1 MKRIFCLVLSAVLLL
16 GLIGVGASAEG
27 KLQLVVTGGTAAPG
41 ETVEVV
47 LSAENNP
54 GLKGIHCLVDYDDT
68 VLIYKGY
75 EALTPPPDED
85 GNQHTWSYAK
95 KTHDLMWYFDGITED
110 YQMMTYDDEGLIK
123 LRFQVAEDAA
133 PGTYPVT
140 LKFESSYH
148 SVTGVRNNYTYSLS
162 SDEFETVA
170 GSVIVPGA
178 ATLED
183 GYYLIGQ
190 NGWDEDAIGP
200 ELKFERNTNS
210 ADEEYLLEVFLTEGE
225 QLKVVRVENGE
236 IVQWYPDP
244 GDNYTVEQ
252 KYAGTKTVFFRP
264 TKNED
269 SAWLYFG
276 GHIYIG
282 AALHTVEVYG
292 SSLSLKGDIGLNFF
306 LIVPNEL
313 QEDAGAYV
321 ILKNT
326 ADETTQKLMISEA
339 STRTVDDNG
348 TQIKVY
354 QFSVKLAAK
363 QMTEKVELRVYN
375 GEGEQVNLVNH
386 TTGEDVTETGYLYS
400 VQDYVDKVHEKST
413 EKDLIALVDAM
424 LDYGALAQIKF
435 NNNTGNIPEV
445 KANLDEVT
453 ADTLAKY
460 QEKVTVGAVPGLTY
474 YGTSL
479 VTESTTEIN
488 VYFTPDEGS
497 ELADFTF
504 KVGSKV
510 YTPVEKDGKWM
521 IKIPNIAAKD
531 LDKTYTV
538 TVSTAEGT
546 VVKVKTCA
554 LSYAY
559 KVVNKGT
566 DEALVNLVKG
576 LYLYNQA
583 ANVYFG

>member
-1 MKRIFCLVLSAVLLL
+1 MKRIFSLVLSAVLLL

-85 GNQHTWSYAK
+85 GNQHTWSYAR

-133 PGTYPVT
+133 PGEYPVT
-140 LKFESSYH
+140 LKFETSYH
-148 SVTGVRNNYTYSLS
+148 SVTVVRDNYTYSLS
-162 SDEFETVA
+162 SDEYEIVA

-210 ADEEYLLEVFLTEGE
+210 GVEEYLLEVFLTEGE

-269 SAWLYFG
+269 SAWLHFG

-321 ILKNT
+321 MLNDTKY
-326 ADETTQKLMISEA
+326 LISGA
-339 STRTVDDNG
+339 STREVDG
-348 TQIKVY
+348 TKLY

-363 QMTEKVELRVYN
+363 QMTEKVELNVFT
-375 GEGEQVNLVNH
+375 GDDVKVTLVNH

-400 VQDYVDKVHEKST
+400 VQDYVGKVHEKST
-413 EKDLIALVDAM
+413 EEDLIALVDAM
-424 LDYGALAQIKF
+424 LDYGALAQI
-435 NNNTGNIPEV
+435 NWNYNMGNVPVV
-445 KANLDEVT
+445 KANLEEVT

-460 QEKVTVGAVPGLTY
+460 QEKVTVGTVPGLTY

-504 KVGSKV
+504 KVGTKV
-510 YTPVEKDGKWM
+510 YTPIEKDGKWM

-531 LDKTYTV
+531 LDKSYTV

-559 KVVNKGT
+559 KVVDKGT

-583 ANVYFG
+583 ANAYFG

>member
-133 PGTYPVT
+133 PGEYPVT

-148 SVTGVRNNYTYSLS
+148 SVTVVRDNYTYSLS
-162 SDEFETVA
+162 SDEYETVA
-170 GSVIVPGA
+170 GSVTVPGPE
-178 ATLED
+178 TLED

-190 NGWDEDAIGP
+190 NGWNVDDINP
-200 ELKFERNTNS
+200 EEKFELNPNAS
-210 ADEEYLLEVFLTEGE
+210 GQEYYLETYLTEGKE
-225 QLKVVRVENGE
+225 IKVVRVEGG
-236 IVQWYPDP
+236 QLTQDWYPV
-244 GDNYTVEQ
+244 GNNY
-252 KYAGTKTVFFRP
+252 KIDAAHSGTKTIYFHPYYASDWDRFG
-264 TKNED
+264 
-269 SAWLYFG
+269 FG
-276 GHIYIG
+276 GYIWID

-321 ILKNT
+321 MLNDTKY
-326 ADETTQKLMISEA
+326 LISGA
-339 STRTVDDNG
+339 STREVDG
-348 TQIKVY
+348 TKLY
-354 QFSVKLAAK
+354 QFSVKLSAK
-363 QMTEKVELRVYN
+363 QMTEKVELNVFT
-375 GEGEQVNLVNH
+375 GDDVKVTLVNH
-386 TTGEDVTETGYLYS
+386 TTGENVTETGYLYS
-400 VQDYVDKVHEKST
+400 VQDYVDKVHANSTDEK
-413 EKDLIALVDAM
+413 LIALVDAM
-424 LDYGALAQIKF
+424 LDYGALAQINF
-435 NNNTGNIPEV
+435 NYNTGNIPEV

-453 ADTLAKY
+453 ADTLAMY

-504 KVGSKV
+504 KVGTKV
-510 YTPVEKDGKWM
+510 YTPVEKDGMWM

-531 LDKTYTV
+531 LDKSYTV
-538 TVSTAEGT
+538 TVSTAEGK
-546 VVKVKTCA
+546 VVTVKTCA

-583 ANVYFG
+583 ANAYFG

>member
-1 MKRIFCLVLSAVLLL
+1 MKRIVCLVLSAVLLL

-133 PGTYPVT
+133 PGEYPVT

-148 SVTGVRNNYTYSLS
+148 SVTVVRDNYTYSLS
-162 SDEFETVA
+162 SDEYEIVA
-170 GSVIVPGA
+170 GSVTVPGSE
-178 ATLED
+178 TLED

-190 NGWDEDAIGP
+190 NGWTVDDIDPEQKFVSNPSNSDE
-200 ELKFERNTNS
+200 F
-210 ADEEYLLEVFLTEGE
+210 LLETNLAEGDGI
-225 QLKVVRVENGE
+225 KVVKVENGA
-236 IVQWYPDP
+236 ITGWYPD
-244 GDNYTVEQ
+244 GVDNQYIVD
-252 KYAGTKTVFFRP
+252 KAHSGTKTIYFHP
-264 TKNED
+264 WYAD
-269 SAWLYFG
+269 GWADFG
-276 GHIYIG
+276 GYIWID
-282 AALHTVEVYG
+282 APVHTAEVYG

-306 LIVPNEL
+306 LILPGEL
-313 QEDAGAYV
+313 QQDTGAYV

-326 ADETTQKLMISEA
+326 ADGTSMKLMISEA
-339 STRTVDDNG
+339 TTRTVDDNG

-386 TTGEDVTETGYLYS
+386 TTNENVTETGYLYS
-400 VQDYVDKVHEKST
+400 VQDYVEKVHANST
-413 EKDLIALVDAM
+413 DAKLIALVDAM
-424 LDYGALAQIKF
+424 LDYGALAQINF
-435 NNNTGNIPEV
+435 NYNTGNIPEV

-460 QEKVTVGAVPGLTY
+460 QEKVTVGTVPGLTY

-504 KVGSKV
+504 KVGTKV
-510 YTPVEKDGKWM
+510 YTPVEKDGMWM

-531 LDKTYTV
+531 LDKSYTV
-538 TVSTAEGT
+538 TVSTAEGK
-546 VVKVKTCA
+546 VVTVKTCA

-583 ANVYFG
+583 ANAYFG

>member
-27 KLQLVVTGGTAAPG
+27 QLKLVLTGGTAKPG
-41 ETVEVV
+41 QEIEVV
-47 LSAENNP
+47 LSVENNP
-54 GLKGIHCLVDYDDT
+54 GLKGISCYVEFDDS
-68 VLIYKGY
+68 VL
-75 EALTPPPDED
+75 
-85 GNQHTWSYAK
+85 SYLGFTD
-95 KTHDLMWYFDGITED
+95 KTGLGGWNMSSFADDHILMWYYDGIVSG
-110 YQMMTYDDEGLIK
+110 QMQTYDGEELVA
-123 LRFQVAEDAA
+123 LRFKVAEDAD
-133 PGTYPVT
+133 PGDYAVS
-140 LKFESSYH
+140 LSFGDWDSL
-148 SVTGVRNNYTYSLS
+148 TGVVDNYVYDYDFS
-162 SDEFETVA
+162 EFETVA
-170 GSVIVPGA
+170 GKVTVPEP
-178 ATLED
+178 LN
-183 GYYLIGQ
+183 GYFLIGQ
-190 NGWDEDAIGP
+190 NGWTVDDIDP
-200 ELKFERNTNS
+200 EQKFELNTNAS
-210 ADEEYLLEVFLTEGE
+210 GEEYLLETYLNEGDGI
-225 QLKVVRVENGE
+225 KVVKVENGAITE
-236 IVQWYPDP
+236 WYP
-244 GDNYTVEQ
+244 GGVDNQYIVD
-252 KYAGTKTVFFRP
+252 KAHSGTKTIYFHP
-264 TKNED
+264 WYAD
-269 SAWLYFG
+269 GWAAFG
-276 GHIYIG
+276 GFIWID

-306 LIVPNEL
+306 LIVPDEL
-313 QEDAGAYV
+313 QRDTGAYV
-321 ILKNT
+321 TLN
-326 ADETTQKLMISEA
+326 DTQYLISEA
-339 STRTVDDNG
+339 STREVDG
-348 TQIKVY
+348 TKLY

-363 QMTEKVELRVYN
+363 QMTEEIVLNVYTGDGTKVT
-375 GEGEQVNLVNH
+375 LVNH
-386 TTGEDVTETGYLYS
+386 TTGEDVTETGYKYS
-400 VQDYVDKVHEKST
+400 VQDYVDKVHEKAPDDQ
-413 EKDLIALVDAM
+413 KLLALVDAM
-424 LDYGALAQIKF
+424 LDYGALAQINF
-435 NNNTGNIPEV
+435 NYNTGNIPEV

-521 IKIPNIAAKD
+521 ITIPNIAAKD

-559 KVVNKGT
+559 KVVTSDKNP

-583 ANVYFG
+583 ANAYFG

>member
-1 MKRIFCLVLSAVLLL
+1 MDIPSYVLGKKAGGGSTPVLQDKEVEITENGEESLYRI
-16 GLIGVGASAEG
+16 
-27 KLQLVVTGGTAAPG
+27 
-41 ETVEVV
+41 
-47 LSAENNP
+47 
-54 GLKGIHCLVDYDDT
+54 
-68 VLIYKGY
+68 
-75 EALTPPPDED
+75 
-85 GNQHTWSYAK
+85 
-95 KTHDLMWYFDGITED
+95 DGITED
-110 YQMMTYDDEGLIK
+110 DQMMTYDDEGLIK

-133 PGTYPVT
+133 PGEYPVT
-140 LKFESSYH
+140 LKFETSYH
-148 SVTGVRNNYTYSLS
+148 SVTVVRDNYTYSLS
-162 SDEFETVA
+162 SDEYEIVA

-183 GYYLIGQ
+183 GFYLIGQ
-190 NGWDEDAIGP
+190 NGWNEAAIDP
-200 ELKFERNTNS
+200 EQKFELNTNAS
-210 ADEEYLLEVFLTEGE
+210 GEEYLLETYLNEGDGI
-225 QLKVVRVENGE
+225 KVVKVANGA
-236 IVQWYPDP
+236 ITDWYP
-244 GDNYTVEQ
+244 GGVDNQYIVD
-252 KYAGTKTVFFRP
+252 KAHSGTKTIYFHPWFA
-264 TKNED
+264 D
-269 SAWLYFG
+269 GWAAFG
-276 GHIYIG
+276 GFIWID

-306 LIVPNEL
+306 LIVPDEL
-313 QEDAGAYV
+313 QRDTGAYV
-321 ILKNT
+321 TLN
-326 ADETTQKLMISEA
+326 DTQYLISEA
-339 STRTVDDNG
+339 STREVDG
-348 TQIKVY
+348 TKLY

-363 QMTEKVELRVYN
+363 QMTEEIVLNVYTGDGTKVT
-375 GEGEQVNLVNH
+375 LVNH
-386 TTGEDVTETGYLYS
+386 TTGQDVTATGYKYS
-400 VQDYVDKVHEKST
+400 VQDYVDKVHANSTDEK
-413 EKDLIALVDAM
+413 LIALVDAM
-424 LDYGALAQIKF
+424 LDYGALAQI
-435 NNNTGNIPEV
+435 NWNYNMGNVPVV
-445 KANLDEVT
+445 KANLDAVT

-510 YTPVEKDGKWM
+510 YTPVEKDGMWM

-538 TVSTAEGT
+538 TVSTAEGK
-546 VVKVKTCA
+546 VVTVKTCA

-583 ANVYFG
+583 ANAYFG